1 VCRALRGGC
10 SKLSSSTNEFQ
21 IKRKRGRPR
30 KTDLAETAGLTR
42 REQSAIMREY
52 RSRMLASPKSEKVLQ
67 KIMDA
72 ALDDDHK
79 AQAVAWKIIADRLL
93 PLSGFAEESN
103 SRPSIQVNISTV
115 GDSVNVGGTTIDG
128 EVVNDD

>member
-1 VCRALRGGC
+1 M
-10 SKLSSSTNEFQ
+10 SSSNTLV
-21 IKRKRGRPR
+21 KRKPGRPR
-30 KTDLAETAGLTR
+30 KTDLAETGGLTR
-42 REQSAIMREY
+42 RQQSAIMSEY

-93 PLSGFAEESN
+93 PLSGFSEESN

-115 GDSVNVGGTTIDG
+115 GDAINVGGSTIDG
-128 EVVNDD
+128 ETSDA

>member
-1 VCRALRGGC
+1 M
-10 SKLSSSTNEFQ
+10 SSSTNEFQ

-115 GDSVNVGGTTIDG
+115 GDSINVGGTTIDG

>member
-1 VCRALRGGC
+1 M
-10 SKLSSSTNEFQ
+10 SSPTNEFQ

-30 KTDLAETAGLTR
+30 KTDLAETAGLTK

-93 PLSGFAEESN
+93 PVSGFAEESN

-115 GDSVNVGGTTIDG
+115 SDAINVGGTTIDG
-128 EVVNDD
+128 EVNET